1 MYGRKDL
8 TYFTPETFKYLWHL
22 RISDQLA
29 ALLHQK
35 HKTKCQKAI
44 IMIDTY
50 YMLIINI
57 WIIQILIIIINIW
70 IIQIIIIILMSCR
83 PCMLQVTLLGLYNNN
98 YYKNYSYNSTLMIFT
113 FLWYSSFSFATA
125 QVALKTVKIINIELF
140 QSTVHI
146 PLHNFY
152 VLITSHNNFYVLNLS
167 LVKLFAFLTWCAH
180 ANWLWIIII

>member
-1 MYGRKDL
+1 M
-8 TYFTPETFKYLWHL
+8 TFENFWPACCTSTPETQNKMPESNNNYWYILYAH
-22 RISDQLA
+22 
-29 ALLHQK
+29 
-35 HKTKCQKAI
+35 
-44 IMIDTY
+44 
-50 YMLIINI
+50 INI
-57 WIIQILIIIINIW
+57 WIIQILIIIINIR

-125 QVALKTVKIINIELF
+125 QVALKTAKIINIELF

-167 LVKLFAFLTWCAH
+167 LVNCLLFSLNVPCKSIVDHHNLNVFTWSTAV
-180 ANWLWIIII
+180 NI